1 MFNKIIDFSVNHR
14 LWVILMLVAT
24 LIGSVFIIPQ
34 LNLDAFP
41 DVTNVQVAVN
51 TEAPGLAAEEVE
63 QLITYPIEAVMYAM
77 PDVEQVRSISKTGLS
92 GVTVVFKAGTD
103 IYFARQLVFERLQAA
118 KELIPKGVGTPEM
131 GPNTSGLGQVFQ
143 YLLITDK
150 EAGYD
155 AMALRS
161 LNDWVVKLLLMPVD
175 GVTDVL
181 SFGGNV
187 RQYQVNIEP
196 SKLLSYELS
205 QSDIVSALGNNNS
218 NVGGWYMN
226 RGQEQ
231 LVVRGTGWFS
241 GGAAGITDI
250 EQVPVKIVDGTV
262 ITVADVASVELGSEI
277 RQGAATMTR
286 RAENGDIEVLG
297 EVVSGIVLKRM
308 GANTKS
314 TIDGINARLP
324 LIEQALPKGVRF
336 EAFYDQSDLIVKA
349 VNTVVDSLILA
360 FIFIALVLALF
371 LMNLRAT
378 FLVLIS
384 IPISIAMTL
393 MIMSYLGL
401 SANLMSLGGIVIA
414 MGMLVDGS
422 VVMVENMFRH
432 LNRADEAQ
440 LDAATAG
447 NEKGALSINNES
459 INNAFINSES
469 IDTADNNRKITD
481 SGPGALADKRNAIPL
496 RLKQAGKE
504 VARPIFF
511 AATIILVVFMPLF
524 SFEGVEAK
532 LFQPM
537 AISII
542 LAVVSAI
549 FVALIVVPALAT
561 YLFKKDVKVRESII
575 LRPLERWYRQ
585 ALALAMKHTKVVIS
599 SSVLLLL
606 SAITLVPQ
614 IGTEF
619 VPELEEGTINLR
631 VTLAPSSSLTTALQV
646 APILEKMLLTFPEVE
661 YALSRMGRAEIGG
674 DPEPVNNIE
683 IYIGLK
689 PVNEWTSATN
699 RDELQRLMA
708 LKLEQFPG
716 LLLNFSQPIATR
728 VDELLSGV
736 KAQLAVKLFGP
747 DLDVLASKGQEIE
760 TAIKAVEGARDV
772 AMEQIVGEAQL
783 VIKPDRQQLSRF
795 GFSVADVMDLVKN
808 GIGGTTAGQVIN
820 GNERYD
826 IYVRLQE
833 KSRNNRD
840 VIADLRLQSP
850 TGAWVRLGDIADIS
864 LASGPPQVRRDDVQR
879 RVVIQANVQGRD
891 MGSVVTDIRAAIAAS
906 VDLPAGYSVVIGGQ
920 FENQQRAQ
928 ARLAIVLPV
937 SLGLIALLL
946 YFAFGSSGQALLILV
961 TVPLA
966 VIGGVFSLYFSGQYL
981 SVPSS
986 VGFITLFGVAVLNG
1000 VVMVESINQRIKAG
1014 LVVSKAVF
1022 EGATSRLR
1030 PVLMTAI
1037 TSALGLIP
1045 MLMSNGVGAEIQ
1057 RPLASVIVGGLV
1069 TATLLTLFVLP
1080 VLFSWFS
1087 KEKIAQLTH

>member
-1 MFNKIIDFSVNHR
+1 MFNKIIDFSVNNR
-14 LWVILMLVAT
+14 LWVILMLVVT

-143 YLLITDK
+143 YLLIADK
-150 EAGYD
+150 DAGYD
-155 AMALRS
+155 VMALRS

-196 SKLLSYELS
+196 SKLLSYQLS

-241 GGAAGITDI
+241 GGEAGITDI

-349 VNTVVDSLILA
+349 VNTVVESLILA

-401 SANLMSLGGIVIA
+401 SANLMSLGGIAVAI
-414 MGMLVDGS
+414 GMLVDGS
-422 VVMVENMFRH
+422 VVMVENMFKH

-440 LDAATAG
+440 LSANTVG
-447 NEKGALSINNES
+447 NEKAALSINNES
-459 INNAFINSES
+459 I
-469 IDTADNNRKITD
+469 DTADNDRKITD
-481 SGPGALADKRNAIPL
+481 SGPDALAHNRNVIPL

-549 FVALIVVPALAT
+549 FVALIVVPAMAT

-606 SAITLVPQ
+606 SAIALVPQ

-631 VTLAPSSSLTTALQV
+631 VTLAPSSSLDTSLQV
-646 APILEKMLLTFPEVE
+646 APILEKILLTFPEVE

-689 PVNEWTSATN
+689 PVNQWTSATN

-708 LKLEQFPG
+708 IKLEQFPG

-736 KAQLAVKLFGP
+736 KAELAVKLFGP

-760 TAIKAVEGARDV
+760 AAIKAVEGARDV

-783 VIKPDRQQLSRF
+783 VIKPNRQQLSRF

-833 KSRNNRD
+833 KNRNNRD

-879 RVVIQANVQGRD
+879 RVVIQANVQDRD
-891 MGSVVTDIRAAIAAS
+891 MGSVVTDIRAAIAAN

-946 YFAFGSSGQALLILV
+946 YFAFGSTGQALLILV

-966 VIGGVFSLYFSGQYL
+966 IIGGVFSLYFSGQYL

-1014 LVVSKAVF
+1014 LVLSKAVF
-1022 EGATSRLR
+1022 EGAISRLR

>member
-1 MFNKIIDFSVNHR
+1 MFNKMIDFSVNNR
-14 LWVILMLVAT
+14 LLVVLMLVAT
-24 LIGSVFIIPQ
+24 LVGSVFIIPS

-92 GVTVVFKAGTD
+92 GVTVVFKEGTD

-118 KELIPKGVGTPEM
+118 KELIPVGVGTPEM

-143 YLLITDK
+143 YLLIADK
-150 EAGYD
+150 DSGYD
-155 AMALRS
+155 SMALRS
-161 LNDWVVKLLLMPVD
+161 LNDWLVKLMVMPVD

-196 SKLLSYELS
+196 SKLLSYELT
-205 QSDIVSALGNNNS
+205 QDDIVSALDNNNS

-241 GGAAGITDI
+241 GGESGLTDI
-250 EQVPVKIVDGTV
+250 KQVPVKIVDGTV
-262 ITVADVASVELGSEI
+262 ITVADVATVELGNEI
-277 RQGAATMTR
+277 RQGAVTMTR
-286 RAENGDIEVLG
+286 RNAQGEIERLG

-324 LIEQALPKGVRF
+324 LIEQALPKGVSF
-336 EAFYDQSDLIVKA
+336 EPFYDQSDLIVKA
-349 VNTVVDSLILA
+349 VDTVVTSLILA
-360 FIFIALVLALF
+360 FIFISIVLALF

-384 IPISIAMTL
+384 IPISIAITL
-393 MIMSYLGL
+393 MIMAYLGL
-401 SANLMSLGGIVIA
+401 SANLMSLGGIAVAI
-414 MGMLVDGS
+414 GMLVDGS
-422 VVMVENMFRH
+422 VVMVENMFKH
-432 LNRADEAQ
+432 LNRPD
-440 LDAATAG
+440 DVHV
-447 NEKGALSINNES
+447 
-459 INNAFINSES
+459 NS
-469 IDTADNNRKITD
+469 
-481 SGPGALADKRNAIPL
+481 ALARNEHDNDPHDVLHDRGGIPL

-504 VARPIFF
+504 VARPVFF
-511 AATIILVVFMPLF
+511 AASIILVVFMPLF

-542 LAVVSAI
+542 LAVISAI
-549 FVALIVVPALAT
+549 FVALIIVPAMAS
-561 YLFKKDVKVRESII
+561 YMFKHGVKERESFI
-575 LRPLERWYRQ
+575 LRPLDRWYRKS
-585 ALALAMKHTKVVIS
+585 LALAMQHTNVVIAS
-599 SSVLLLL
+599 SLILLL
-606 SAITLVPQ
+606 SAIALVPQ

-631 VTLAPSSSLTTALQV
+631 ATLAPSSSLATALQV
-646 APILEKMLLTFPEVE
+646 APILEEKLMAFPEVN

-689 PVNEWTSATN
+689 PVSEWTSASD
-699 RDELQRLMA
+699 RYELQRLMEIE
-708 LKLEQFPG
+708 LEKFPG

-736 KAQLAVKLFGP
+736 KAQLAIKLFGP
-747 DLDVLASKGQEIE
+747 DLNVLALKGQEIAA
-760 TAIKAVEGARDV
+760 AIKAVDGARDV
-772 AMEQIVGEAQL
+772 AMEQIIGEAQL
-783 VIKPDRQQLSRF
+783 VIKPNRQQLSRF
-795 GFSVADVMDLVKN
+795 GFSVGDVMSLVRD

-833 KSRNNRD
+833 KNRNSRD
-840 VIADLRLQSP
+840 AIAELRLQSP

-864 LASGPPQVRRDDVQR
+864 LESGPPQVRRDDVQR
-879 RVVIQANVQGRD
+879 RVVIQANVQDRD
-891 MGSVVTDIRAAIAAS
+891 MGSVVADIRAIIAAK
-906 VDLPAGYSVVIGGQ
+906 VDLPAGYSVAIGGQ

-946 YFAFGSSGQALLILV
+946 YFAFGSTGQAMLILV
-961 TVPLA
+961 NVPLA
-966 VIGGVFSLYFSGQYL
+966 VIGGVFSLYISGQYL

-1000 VVMVESINQRIKAG
+1000 VVMVESINQRIQDG
-1014 LVVSKAVF
+1014 LAISTAVF

-1087 KEKIAQLTH
+1087 KAKIAELTR

>member
-1 MFNKIIDFSVNHR
+1 M
-14 LWVILMLVAT
+14 LMLVAT
-24 LIGSVFIIPQ
+24 LVGSVFIIPK

-92 GVTVVFKAGTD
+92 GVTVVFKEGTD

-118 KELIPKGVGTPEM
+118 KELIPAGVGTPEM

-143 YLLITDK
+143 YLLIADK
-150 EAGYD
+150 DAGYD

-161 LNDWVVKLLLMPVD
+161 LNDWIVKLLVMPVD

-181 SFGGNV
+181 SFGGDV

-196 SKLLSYELS
+196 SKLLSYELT
-205 QSDIVSALGNNNS
+205 QADIVAALDNNNS

-231 LVVRGTGWFS
+231 LVIRGTGWFS
-241 GGAAGITDI
+241 GGEAGITDI
-250 EQVPVKIVDGTV
+250 SQVPVKTVAGTV
-262 ITVADVASVELGSEI
+262 ITVADVATVEFGSEI
-277 RQGAATMTR
+277 RQGAVTMTR
-286 RAENGDIEVLG
+286 RTENGEIESLG

-308 GANTKS
+308 GANTKA

-336 EAFYDQSDLIVKA
+336 EPFYDQSDLIVKA
-349 VNTVVDSLILA
+349 VSTVVDSLILA
-360 FIFIALVLALF
+360 FIFISIVLALF

-384 IPISIAMTL
+384 IPISIAITL

-401 SANLMSLGGIVIA
+401 SANLMSLGGIAVAI
-414 MGMLVDGS
+414 GMLVDGS
-422 VVMVENMFRH
+422 VVMVENMFKH
-432 LNRADEAQ
+432 LNRPDEAHIS
-440 LDAATAG
+440 
-447 NEKGALSINNES
+447 GAIARNN
-459 INNAFINSES
+459 N
-469 IDTADNNRKITD
+469 
-481 SGPGALADKRNAIPL
+481 GGIPL

-504 VARPIFF
+504 VARPVFF
-511 AATIILVVFMPLF
+511 AASIILVVFMPLF

-542 LAVVSAI
+542 LAVISAI
-549 FVALIVVPALAT
+549 FVALIVVPAMAT
-561 YLFKKDVKVRESII
+561 YLFTKGVTEHESII
-575 LRPLERWYRQ
+575 LRPLDRWYRKS
-585 ALALAMKHTKVVIS
+585 LAIAMKRTKLVIA
-599 SSVLLLL
+599 SSVILLLT
-606 SAITLVPQ
+606 AIALVPQ

-631 VTLAPSSSLTTALQV
+631 ATLAPSSSLETALQV
-646 APILEKMLLTFPEVE
+646 APILEEKLMAFPEVE
-661 YALSRMGRAEIGG
+661 YTLSRMGRAEIGG

-689 PVNEWTSATN
+689 PVSEWTSANN
-699 RDELQRLMA
+699 RYELQRLMEIE
-708 LKLEQFPG
+708 LEQFPG

-736 KAQLAVKLFGP
+736 KAQLAIKLFGP
-747 DLDVLASKGQEIE
+747 DLATLASKGQEIAA
-760 TAIKAVEGARDV
+760 AIKAVEGARDV

-783 VIKPDRQQLSRF
+783 VIKPNRQQLSRY
-795 GFSVADVMDLVKN
+795 GFSVGDVMNVVKN

-833 KSRNNRD
+833 KSRNNRE
-840 VIADLRLQSP
+840 VIAELRLQSP

-864 LASGPPQVRRDDVQR
+864 LESGPPQVRRDDVQR

-891 MGSVVTDIRAAIAAS
+891 MGNVVADIRRVIAAN
-906 VDLPAGYSVVIGGQ
+906 VDLPAGYSVAIGGQ

-946 YFAFGSSGQALLILV
+946 YFAFGSTGQAMLILV
-961 TVPLA
+961 NVPLA
-966 VIGGVFSLYFSGQYL
+966 VIGGIFSLYISGQYL

-1000 VVMVESINQRIKAG
+1000 VVMVESINQRIKDG
-1014 LVVSKAVF
+1014 LAISEAVF

-1087 KEKIAQLTH
+1087 KAKITELINR

>member
-1 MFNKIIDFSVNHR
+1 MFNKLIDLSVNNR
-14 LWVILMLVAT
+14 LLVMLMLVAT
-24 LIGSVFIIPQ
+24 LVGSVFIIPK

-92 GVTVVFKAGTD
+92 GVTVVFKEGTD

-118 KELIPKGVGTPEM
+118 KELIPAGVGTPEM

-143 YLLITDK
+143 YLLIADK
-150 EAGYD
+150 DAGYD

-161 LNDWVVKLLLMPVD
+161 LNDWIVKLLVMPVD

-181 SFGGNV
+181 SFGGDV

-196 SKLLSYELS
+196 SKLLSYELT
-205 QSDIVSALGNNNS
+205 QADIVAALDNNNS

-231 LVVRGTGWFS
+231 LVIRGAGWFS
-241 GGAAGITDI
+241 GGEAGITDI
-250 EQVPVKIVDGTV
+250 SQVPVKTVAGTV
-262 ITVADVASVELGSEI
+262 ITVADVATVELGSEI
-277 RQGAATMTR
+277 RQGAVTMTR
-286 RAENGDIEVLG
+286 RTENGDIESLG

-308 GANTKS
+308 GANTKA

-336 EAFYDQSDLIVKA
+336 EPFYDQSDLIVKA
-349 VNTVVDSLILA
+349 VSTVVDSLILA
-360 FIFIALVLALF
+360 FIFISIVLALF

-384 IPISIAMTL
+384 IPISIAITL

-401 SANLMSLGGIVIA
+401 SANLMSLGGIAVAI
-414 MGMLVDGS
+414 GMLVDGS
-422 VVMVENMFRH
+422 VVMVENMFKH
-432 LNRADEAQ
+432 LNRPDEAH
-440 LDAATAG
+440 
-447 NEKGALSINNES
+447 
-459 INNAFINSES
+459 
-469 IDTADNNRKITD
+469 ITD
-481 SGPGALADKRNAIPL
+481 AIARNDNSSIPL

-504 VARPIFF
+504 VARPVFF
-511 AATIILVVFMPLF
+511 AASIILVVFMPLF

-542 LAVVSAI
+542 LAVISAI
-549 FVALIVVPALAT
+549 FVALIVVPAMAT
-561 YLFKKDVKVRESII
+561 YLFTKGVTERESVI
-575 LRPLERWYRQ
+575 LRPLDRWYRKS
-585 ALALAMKHTKVVIS
+585 LAIAMKRTKLVIA
-599 SSVLLLL
+599 SSVILLLA
-606 SAITLVPQ
+606 AIALVPQ

-631 VTLAPSSSLTTALQV
+631 ATLAPSSSLETALQV
-646 APILEKMLLTFPEVE
+646 APILEEKLMAFPEVE
-661 YALSRMGRAEIGG
+661 YTLSRMGRAEIGG

-689 PVNEWTSATN
+689 PVSEWTSAN
-699 RDELQRLMA
+699 DRYELQRLMEIE
-708 LKLEQFPG
+708 LEQFPG

-736 KAQLAVKLFGP
+736 KAQLAIKLFGP
-747 DLDVLASKGQEIE
+747 DLATLASKGQEIAAE
-760 TAIKAVEGARDV
+760 IKAVEGARDV

-783 VIKPDRQQLSRF
+783 VIKPNRQQLSRY
-795 GFSVADVMDLVKN
+795 GFSVGDVMNVVKN

-833 KSRNNRD
+833 KSRNNRE
-840 VIADLRLQSP
+840 VIAELRLQSP

-864 LASGPPQVRRDDVQR
+864 LESGPPQVRRDDVQR

-891 MGSVVTDIRAAIAAS
+891 MGSVVADIRRVIAAN
-906 VDLPAGYSVVIGGQ
+906 VDLPAGYSVAIGGQ

-946 YFAFGSSGQALLILV
+946 YFAFGSTGQAMLILV
-961 TVPLA
+961 NVPLA
-966 VIGGVFSLYFSGQYL
+966 VIGGIFSLYISGQYL

-1000 VVMVESINQRIKAG
+1000 VVMVESINQRIQDG
-1014 LVVSKAVF
+1014 LAISEAVF

-1080 VLFSWFS
+1080 VLFSCFS
-1087 KEKIAQLTH
+1087 KAKITELTNR